1 MADKKIKCP
10 FCEGVAFVKTNVRGD
25 PFISCPKC
33 GAINARGAAY
43 RAYIAKHQYEQSEVP
58 APELASEKE
67 PEQKEPKKQKEGWIN
82 DW

>member
-1 MADKKIKCP
+1 MSSNEKRIKCP
-10 FCEGVAFVKTNVRGD
+10 FCSGVAFVRTNVRGD

-43 RAYIAKHQYEQSEVP
+43 RKYIADNEYEQKPIKKEHEHKKP
-58 APELASEKE
+58 AKAETEKLD
-67 PEQKEPKKQKEGWIN
+67 EGWFN